1 MDDVARIALDAY
13 LQDGFAATAP
23 VAPPAFPL
31 PDEPHIA
38 DWQEAYCADGD
49 APAAFARLRAALA
62 QLQLPVRAGLK
73 ETEAYRAVMRRGEPV
88 DAAAVGGTLD
98 LPGAKHVTLHLVSHP
113 LAGTLPVITA
123 PDHDCFRVL
132 VQALACRHEPEPVRD
147 AVNAM
152 LITGIRNWDR
162 VHRYRDAWLAAQPAG
177 DWGAELQRAAAA
189 EPWRFSDTVMLL
201 TDAPYSGCT
210 ATALGLPLSAGAWRV
225 QSLVIRRE
233 HEFHHYLTRRL
244 HGRMRNHLLDE
255 LLADRAGLLAAH
267 GAYDPSLARAFLG
280 LEADGSIRPAGRFFT
295 YCTGLPAATHRPLA
309 AAAGRAIANLASL
322 PHSPA
327 TTARDTV
334 ALTLLTLAELA
345 ADDAGAHAAAAQQ
358 RAQHWYAVKG

>member
-1 MDDVARIALDAY
+1 MDDAARTALDAY

-23 VAPPAFPL
+23 GAPPVFPL
-31 PDEPHIA
+31 PDEPPVA
-38 DWQEAYCADGD
+38 DWRATYCADSD
-49 APAAFARLRAALA
+49 AHAAFARLRAALA

-73 ETEAYRAVMRRGEPV
+73 ETDAYRAVMRRGEAV
-88 DAAAVGGTLD
+88 DAAAVGGTLE
-98 LPGAKHVTLHLVSHP
+98 LPGAERLTLQLASHP

-123 PDHDCFRVL
+123 PTHASFRVL

-152 LITGIRNWDR
+152 LITGMRNWDR
-162 VHRYRDAWLAAQPAG
+162 VHRYRDAWLAAQPDG
-177 DWGAELQRAAAA
+177 DWGTELQRAAAA
-189 EPWRFSDTVMLL
+189 EPWRLGDTVMLL

-210 ATALGLPLSAGAWRV
+210 AAALGLPLSDSEWRA

-255 LLADRAGLLAAH
+255 LLADRAGLLAAR

-280 LEADGSIRPAGRFFT
+280 LAADDSIRPEGRFFT
-295 YCTGLPAATHRPLA
+295 YCTGLPPAAHRPLA
-309 AAAGRAIANLASL
+309 AAAGRAITALAAL
-322 PHSPA
+322 PHDPA
-327 TTARDTV
+327 TAVRDTL

-345 ADDAGAHAAAAQQ
+345 ADDAGTRVAAAQQ
-358 RAQHWYAVKG
+358 RAAHWYAVKG